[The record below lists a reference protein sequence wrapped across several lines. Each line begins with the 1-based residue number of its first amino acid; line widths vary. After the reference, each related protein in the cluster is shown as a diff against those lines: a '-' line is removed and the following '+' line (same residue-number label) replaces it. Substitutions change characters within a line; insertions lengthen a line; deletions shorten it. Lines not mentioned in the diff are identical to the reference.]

1 MIPVLVVPV
10 LNRHDLL
17 DRLLS
22 SIDYPI
28 ENVLVIDNGKDAE
41 WEYWNKNPNIENL
54 HHLQIPTNLGVPS
67 SWNLGIKA
75 LPYANYW
82 LIVNN
87 DAWFPGGSLKLFDDN
102 SRRDRILLSAA
113 MPPWCAFSIGANI
126 VERVGLFD
134 EGIYPAYYE
143 DDDYKRRLAHHNIPV
158 HQSDIPVNHDN
169 SSTLSSSDKFK
180 ARNGETFLANMNY
193 YQDKIKRNDFSEG
206 NWSLT
211 TRVKNGWD

>member
-22 SIDYPI
+22 SIDYPVQ
-28 ENVLVIDNGKDAE
+28 NVLVIDNGKDAE
-41 WEYWNKNPNIENL
+41 WEYWNKNLNIENL
-54 HHLQIPTNLGVPS
+54 HHLVMPTNLGVPS
-67 SWNLGIKA
+67 SWNLGIKS

-87 DAWFPGGSLKLFDDN
+87 DAWFPEGSLKMFADH
-102 SRRDRILLSAA
+102 SRRDRILLSAG
-113 MPPWCAFSIGANI
+113 MPPWCAFSIGAAI

-143 DDDYKRRLAHHNIPV
+143 DDDYKRRLTHHNIPV

-169 SSTLSSSDKFK
+169 SSTLSSSDKFQ

-193 YQDKIKRNDFSEG
+193 YQDKAKRNDFSEG

-211 TRVKNGWD
+211 TRVKNGWE

>member
-22 SIDYPI
+22 SIDYPVQ
-28 ENVLVIDNGKDAE
+28 NVLVIDNGKDAE

-54 HHLQIPTNLGVPS
+54 HHLQMPTNLGVPS
-67 SWNLGIKA
+67 SWNLGIKS

-87 DAWFPGGSLKLFDDN
+87 DAWFPEGSLKLFADN

-143 DDDYKRRLAHHNIPV
+143 DDEYKRRLAHHNIPV

-169 SSTLSSSDKFK
+169 SSTLGASDKFRS
-180 ARNGETFLANMNY
+180 RNGETFLANMNY

-206 NWSLT
+206 HWSLT
-211 TRVKNGWD
+211 TRIKNGWE

>member
-1 MIPVLVVPV
+1 MIPVVVVPV

-22 SIDYPI
+22 SIDYPV

-54 HHLQIPTNLGVPS
+54 HHLQMPSNLGVPS
-67 SWNLGIKA
+67 SWNLGIKS
-75 LPYANYW
+75 LPHANYW

-87 DAWFPGGSLKLFDDN
+87 DAWFPEGSLKMFDDN

-113 MPPWCAFSIGANI
+113 MPPWCAFSIGAGI

-143 DDDYKRRLAHHNIPV
+143 DDEYKRRLAHHNIPV

-169 SSTLSSSDKFK
+169 SSTLGSSDKFRS
-180 ARNGETFLANMNY
+180 RNGETFLANMNY
-193 YQDKIKRNDFSEG
+193 YQDKIKRDDFSEG
-206 NWSLT
+206 RWSLT
-211 TRVKNGWD
+211 TRIKNGWE